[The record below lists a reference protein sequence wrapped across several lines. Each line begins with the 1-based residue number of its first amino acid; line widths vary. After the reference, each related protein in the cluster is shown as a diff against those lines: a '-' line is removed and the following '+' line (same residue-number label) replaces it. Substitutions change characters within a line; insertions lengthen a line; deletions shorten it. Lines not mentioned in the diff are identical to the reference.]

1 MALFFTML
9 KRVNLF
15 FVILLGAGLVVSQPT
30 VGGIAGK
37 GMDMNTTF
45 GGFIGTM
52 DLTDYS
58 PVGNTYLFGDWSQAN
73 VTLKS
78 GGVLANIPI
87 MVNLLEN
94 EIDLKD
100 NELIRTFSIEQTRFI
115 DFKFSSDSAVRYIN
129 HLEFNYPD
137 STPLIGLLRIV
148 TDSEK
153 WNLVE
158 RKYVKVFK
166 STYIQA
172 LDSGPKQDRY
182 EVSSDWLLL
191 RNNVLFQIPNRL
203 CLLGQ
208 TLNLNDTTN
217 DELCRFSKSN
227 KLSSRS
233 EPDLRQLTIW
243 LNNLQDQ

>member
-9 KRVNLF
+9 KSVNLCL
-15 FVILLGAGLVVSQPT
+15 VLLFGADLAFSQPT

-58 PVGNTYLFGDWSQAN
+58 PVGNTYLYEDWSQAN
-73 VTLKS
+73 ITLKS
-78 GGVLANIPI
+78 SGVLADIPVMI
-87 MVNLLEN
+87 NLLEN
-94 EIDLKD
+94 KIDFRDKD
-100 NELIRTFSIEQTRFI
+100 LIRTFSIEQTRFI
-115 DFKFSSDSAVRYIN
+115 DIKFSGDSSARFIN
-129 HLEFNYPD
+129 HLEFDYPD
-137 STPLIGLLRIV
+137 STPSIGLMRIV
-148 TDSEK
+148 TDSEE

-158 RKYVKVFK
+158 RKFVKVFK

-172 LDSGPKQDRY
+172 LDAGPKQDRY
-182 EVSSDWLLL
+182 EVSSDWFLL

-208 TLNLNDTTN
+208 TLNLNDTLN
-217 DELCRFSKSN
+217 DELCRFSKAN

-233 EPDLRQLTIW
+233 ETDLRELTSW
-243 LNNLQDQ
+243 LNSLQDQ